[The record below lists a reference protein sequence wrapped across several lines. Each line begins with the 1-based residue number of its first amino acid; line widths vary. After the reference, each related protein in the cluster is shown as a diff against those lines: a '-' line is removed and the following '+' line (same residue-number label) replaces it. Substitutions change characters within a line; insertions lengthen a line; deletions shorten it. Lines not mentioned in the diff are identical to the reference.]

1 MGVQSRQFLIRA
13 VRYLAGEEGVRQ
25 FLGIGSGSPT
35 MCDTHEA
42 QAVAAESKVVYVD
55 NDPLVL
61 IHARAL
67 STSTTPEGVTTCI
80 DADYHD
86 PPN

>member
-42 QAVAAESKVVYVD
+42 TQAVAAESKVVYVD
-55 NDPLVL
+55 N
-61 IHARAL
+61 
-67 STSTTPEGVTTCI
+67 E
-80 DADYHD
+80 
-86 PPN
+86 N

>member
-42 QAVAAESKVVYVD
+42 TQAVAAESKVV
-55 NDPLVL
+55 
-61 IHARAL
+61 
-67 STSTTPEGVTTCI
+67 
-80 DADYHD
+80 
-86 PPN
+86 